1 MPKTLTKREVLSLLC
16 KIYDPSELVS
26 PVVTPL
32 KINARDLWKE
42 KVGWDEE
49 VDHKFRSR
57 IGEVL
62 KGFSGGNHFR
72 INRWLGVTPSL
83 QEYTRVSLHVFTD
96 PSSRAH
102 AAGAY
107 IRVTDAEERSIS
119 LLRSADTLPQMKKQ
133 YLVLNCLVSYL
144 ELSF

>member
-1 MPKTLTKREVLSLLC
+1 MPNTLTKREVLSLLS
-16 KIYDPSELVS
+16 KIYDPSGLVS

-32 KINARDLWKE
+32 KIIVQDLLKE

-49 VDHKFRSR
+49 ADHKFRRR

-72 INRWLGVTPSL
+72 INRWLGITPSL

-96 PSSRAH
+96 PSPKAYT
-102 AAGAY
+102 AAAY

-119 LLRSADTLPQMKKQ
+119 LLRNA
-133 YLVLNCLVSYL
+133 YLLR
-144 ELSF
+144 